1 MRPIRMVFVSSNA
14 LTRKGI
20 NQLMPQ
26 SEPSIEVVGTFSS
39 FEDVHH
45 YLNNNAA
52 DVILIDDSLPRQTN
66 LLHEVSALR
75 LEHVAIAVIV
85 ILQRPTV
92 SIALQLLGLG
102 VRGILQKNDDLELY
116 IPQAVVLGRQRG
128 LYLSPGVSSL
138 IDSQRNLPKG
148 YTQRDIDVLQ
158 LLAEGKEIVEIA
170 AHVGLAEY
178 TVYRIIRS
186 LRAHFNVQNNAH
198 LITVAHQEKLLEVKT
213 SAE

>member
-1 MRPIRMVFVSSNA
+1 MRLIRMVFVSSNA

-20 NQLMPQ
+20 THLMAQ
-26 SEPSIEVVGTFSS
+26 SEPPIEVVGTFSS
-39 FEDVHH
+39 FEDVHR
-45 YLNNNAA
+45 YLGDNAA

-66 LLHEVSALR
+66 LLHEVSTLHR
-75 LEHVAIAVIV
+75 EQVGIAVIV

-92 SIALQLLGLG
+92 SLALQLLGIG

-116 IPQAVVLGRQRG
+116 IPQSIVLGKQRG
-128 LYLSPGVSSL
+128 LYLSPGVSYL

-148 YTQRDIDVLQ
+148 YSQRDIDVLQ
-158 LLAEGKEIVEIA
+158 LLAEGKEVTEIA

-198 LITVAHQEKLLEVKT
+198 LITVAHQEKLLEAKT
-213 SAE
+213 ASE